1 MSAHIRVLAGRSPRK
16 SIFALAAAVLL
27 LAASQLRA
35 APEPAGKADILTGT
49 VTVERA
55 GIQDVLK
62 PGDPLFL
69 KDRIQTGAGSSAE
82 IVFADSSRMKLASN
96 TSLEI
101 TEYLYNPAEK
111 TRQGLISLT
120 SGKARFAVQDLQD
133 FRDRRFRVQT
143 RTAVV
148 GSRDTDFIVAF
159 DPQVPGGLLSALCL
173 EYSIIVF
180 SLDFPDKPA
189 LLTANMISQVY
200 GLNLPT
206 PPRFATA
213 AELAGLLSELEQML
227 NTHIPPPGPPRTTTG
242 GEQVGN
248 ANNPP
253 PGPQGGVGTPGDFP
267 NFQSQFQLPA
277 LGINQGI
284 TVTSTTTTT
293 TTSTLPPRPSPCVAG
308 VMGAGSPCPGAQA
321 PLRGG
326 PGVNQK

>member
-1 MSAHIRVLAGRSPRK
+1 MSAHIRVLAGRFPRK

-27 LAASQLRA
+27 LAAPQLWA

-55 GIQDVLK
+55 GTQDVLK

-69 KDRIQTGAGSSAE
+69 KDRIKTGTGSSAE
-82 IVFADSSRMKLASN
+82 IVFVDMSRMKLAAN
-96 TSLEI
+96 TNLEI

-159 DPQVPGGLLSALCL
+159 DPNVPGGLLVAFCL
-173 EYSIIVF
+173 ENSIVVF
-180 SLDFPDKPA
+180 SLDSPDKLV

-206 PPRFATA
+206 PPRFATG
-213 AELAGLLSELEQML
+213 AERSALMSELEQML
-227 NTHIPPPGPPRTTTG
+227 NMHIPIPGPPGAFTG
-242 GEQVGN
+242 GG
-248 ANNPP
+248 P
-253 PGPQGGVGTPGDFP
+253 PGTGGTPGDFP
-267 NFQSQFQLPA
+267 NFESQFQLPP
-277 LGINQGI
+277 LGITQGY

-308 VMGAGSPCPGAQA
+308 VMGAPCPGAQE
-321 PLRGG
+321 PLRGR
-326 PGVNQK
+326 PGINQK